1 MDAEC
6 LRIFKIKK
14 LPFYFTVVMN
24 WSKLVKNI
32 TRGGSVIA
40 PTYIPSFLPFKHTT
54 TCAC

>member
-32 TRGGSVIA
+32 TRGGSIIA